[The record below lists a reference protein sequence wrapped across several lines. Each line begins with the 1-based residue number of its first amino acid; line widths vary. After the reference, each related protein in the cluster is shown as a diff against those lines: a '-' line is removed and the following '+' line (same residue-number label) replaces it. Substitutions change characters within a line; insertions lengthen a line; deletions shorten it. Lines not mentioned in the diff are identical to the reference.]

1 MLASTN
7 RSADR
12 ARRLE
17 IRIVPAYTWLCQFVQ
32 ALLANGINKIDCPLR
47 FLPIKVA
54 FRDCFRHKL
63 KQRPNRTAA
72 AVSKWFGKTHDDS
85 L

>member
-12 ARRLE
+12 ACRLE
-17 IRIVPAYTWLCQFVQ
+17 IRTVPAYTWLCQFVQ

-54 FRDCFRHKL
+54 FRDCFRHIL
-63 KQRPNRTAA
+63 KQRPE
-72 AVSKWFGKTHDDS
+72 
-85 L
+85 

>member
-17 IRIVPAYTWLCQFVQ
+17 IRIVPSYTWLCQFVQ

-54 FRDCFRHKL
+54 FRNCFRHIFRM
-63 KQRPNRTAA
+63 RPYRLAA
-72 AVSKWFGKTHDDS
+72 AVSKWFGKKHDDS